1 MAAKSYVCFQVLKLV
16 NITTEVSMLT
26 IGDNELVEVLEYDQE
41 HISFEA
47 DGRSCLPGHLVKMTG
62 TIHFPEGPAPVI
74 FLGKVTK
81 AIPQQNNKV
90 KVTIEL
96 RSFDKDLW
104 NRFTAVLAKRQ
115 DDLDRL
121 FNLMRDAE

>member
-1 MAAKSYVCFQVLKLV
+1 MAKSFVCFQVLKLV
-16 NITTEVSMLT
+16 NITTEVSMLK
-26 IGDNELVEVLEYDQE
+26 IKDDEFVEVLEYDRD

-47 DGRSCLPGHLVKMTG
+47 EGKSCQPGHLVKMTG
-62 TIHFPEGPAPVI
+62 TIHFPEGPASVV

-81 AIPQQNNKV
+81 AFPEANKKV

-96 RSFDKDLW
+96 RSFDQELW
-104 NRFTAVLAKRQ
+104 GRFTSLLAKRQ
-115 DDLDRL
+115 ADLDKL